1 MRERRSRTTKEW
13 AVGMVAKRSAR
24 KGGAE
29 ESLLTVTRPELL
41 DDGSDDRFRALVHA
55 SLAFSS
61 RLNAIRDGYARLI
74 GVAGPQYT
82 ILISI
87 GHLQKSGDV
96 NVKTIADHLSLSGT
110 FVTTE
115 VNKLVAQGLVKKTR
129 DKVDAR
135 KVKLEISDA
144 GRDRLA
150 RLTSIQQQ
158 VNNVHFGSLSREQF
172 GAIGTIMPELVAST
186 DQALSLLRHLTM
198 AEGEI

>member
-1 MRERRSRTTKEW
+1 M
-13 AVGMVAKRSAR
+13 VGMAASTATKRSAR

-41 DDGSDDRFRALVHA
+41 IDGSDDQFRALVHA

-82 ILISI
+82 ILVSI

-115 VNKLVAQGLVKKTR
+115 INKLVAEGLVRKTR

-144 GRDRLA
+144 GRERLA
-150 RLTSIQQQ
+150 KLTTIQQQ
-158 VNNVHFGSLSREQF
+158 VNNVHFGNLSRAQF
-172 GAIGTIMPELVAST
+172 EALGTIMPELVTST
-186 DQALSLLRHLTM
+186 DQALSLLRHLTL
-198 AEGEI
+198 AEGDI